1 MDHIVQLHESL
12 VNKTYCHG
20 PYSPFRINDPKPRDI
35 HKASVAD
42 RIIHHALYRALSPFF
57 EQKFIFDSYSC
68 RPDKGM
74 HRAIDRFRDVARKVS
89 RNHTRTC
96 WVLKCDIRKCFAS
109 LNHEVLLA
117 ILRKYIA
124 DKDVLWLLESVI
136 ESFPAGLP
144 LGNVT
149 SQIFINIYLNELD
162 QFVKRTLKMKQYI
175 RYADD
180 FVILHQDRQVLE
192 RLIPRIAYF
201 VEAHLCMSLHPK
213 KLFLETVASG
223 VDFLGW
229 VHFPHHRVLRTSTK
243 HRMMRRLEQHISK
256 EMVASYLGML
266 SHGNAYTLAEEV
278 RSIGWFSERPE
289 GASE

>member
-1 MDHIVQLHESL
+1 
-12 VNKTYCHG
+12 
-20 PYSPFRINDPKPRDI
+20 
-35 HKASVAD
+35 
-42 RIIHHALYRALSPFF
+42 
-57 EQKFIFDSYSC
+57 
-68 RPDKGM
+68 M
-74 HRAIDRFRDVARKVS
+74 HRAIDRFRDMARKVS

-96 WVLKCDIRKCFAS
+96 WVLKCDIRKCFA
-109 LNHEVLLA
+109 NVDHGVLFA

-162 QFVKRTLKMKQYI
+162 QFVKRTLKMKEYI

-180 FVILHQDRQVLE
+180 FVILHEDRQVLE
-192 RLIPRIAYF
+192 WLIPRVAYF
-201 VEAHLCMSLHPK
+201 VETHLCMSLHPK

-243 HRMMRRLEQHISK
+243 HRMMRRLEQYISK
-256 EMVASYLGML
+256 EIVASYLGML
-266 SHGNAYTLAEEV
+266 SHGNEYTLAEGV
-278 RSIGWFSERPE
+278 RSIGWFSERPK
-289 GASE
+289 GASK